1 VVKKEFNHEVHKG
14 SHKVSQRILKMNDEE
29 IHKKFLAKDKL
40 INFVFLSAELRVPL
54 W

>member
-1 VVKKEFNHEVHKG
+1 VVKKEFNHEDHKG

-29 IHKKFLAKDKL
+29 TYKKFLDKDKL
-40 INFVFLSAELRVPL
+40 INFVFLSVKLRVPL